1 MELHQFLYIFYLLY
15 LFSLSSKNFNLKK
28 IWKFIY
34 FFPLLLLVHEA
45 ILFYLPYLFLPLL
58 FVIKKEDYKNLL
70 FQLFILIVLSIS
82 IMMLMYLYKGT
93 SAHVLHICQSLGSF
107 APVNC
112 ENFGPIYALKD
123 ELLRDQNYE
132 PLLFWYLNANYI
144 SWLGYLIYI
153 FYSFVPIFLF
163 FYFARLKNNIIKKK
177 YFLLLIYLIFL
188 GFGLPLFHIATDW
201 SRWFSIHFH
210 LIAFLIFFLQRIGIV
225 DYVKKNFLHN
235 LADFS
240 INKKTIYFLLLL
252 IYSTLLHHEEYFA
265 KDVKLELTYY
275 KVFKKLK

>member
-1 MELHQFLYIFYLLY
+1 MLLLY
-15 LFSLSSKNFNLKK
+15 F
-28 IWKFIY
+28 
-34 FFPLLLLVHEA
+34 
-45 ILFYLPYLFLPLL
+45 
-58 FVIKKEDYKNLL
+58 
-70 FQLFILIVLSIS
+70 
-82 IMMLMYLYKGT
+82 YKGT
-93 SAHVLHICQSLGSF
+93 NAHVLHICQSLGSF
-107 APVNC
+107 GPTNC

-132 PLLFWYLNANYI
+132 PLLFWYLDANYI

-225 DYVKKNFLHN
+225 DYVKKIFLHN

-240 INKKTIYFLLLL
+240 INKKTICFFLLL

-275 KVFKKLK
+275 KVFKKFKID